1 MGGLERLEEE
11 ILGQLN
17 PRQREAVLD
26 CSSTC
31 VVNANVGS
39 GKTTVLVAKL
49 LYLYYMK
56 NVSYSQ
62 MIVLTFTHK
71 AAEEIRGR
79 LEAREGRLPPEQLTG
94 FGTFHSVA
102 YRLLKQIL
110 PVEEL
115 GYTREFTVLLPE
127 QELELAR
134 ELIRREGYKIKYPA
148 RLPKRLE
155 AAMRLGS
162 QGRSSVEGKRL
173 DKLQDDIWV
182 LAGALEQE
190 KKHRNTMTFRELLV
204 HGETLLR
211 KYPITPAW
219 IVIDEVQDS
228 DGQQLAFLDALRGR
242 DTRLFAVGD
251 PNQIIYGWRGSSINA
266 CFTLVHRYGARELT
280 LPMNYR
286 SGSRI
291 LEVAGRFKQY
301 GDKLAVGRESGGQ
314 VRIRQAYDPL
324 GEAYY
329 LAEQIRLLQEK
340 GVALEQIAV
349 FYRLQAQGDI
359 LTDVFSREG
368 ICYQVVT
375 RRERPVG
382 ETYLEEEGIAI
393 YGKESGGSHVPSE
406 TAPEYNDRSLPI
418 PSHEVDGMRRRQEES
433 GSSSGVRLM
442 TLHASKGL
450 EFTYV
455 FIIGVNY
462 GLIPLHSAGF
472 DEEEEERRLLFV
484 GITRA
489 RDYLELS
496 YYTQPGIPGVT
507 PGESRYLQMIPER
520 MVERVDI
527 TPVTETVNF
536 SDKALY
542 VEENVKTPSNPV
554 MTAASALSGK
564 RKISR
569 HDRGNTAEKEDVDV
583 EQTPI
588 RRVRHAKYG
597 LGTVTEESADGIKV
611 DFGEMG
617 VKSFLKDFVILE
629 TVAE

>member
-1 MGGLERLEEE
+1 MEAE

-17 PRQREAVLD
+17 QKQKEAVLD

-39 GKTTVLVAKL
+39 GKTTVLIAKL
-49 LYLYYMK
+49 LYLYYVK
-56 NVSYSQ
+56 KVSYSR

-71 AAEEIRGR
+71 AAEEIRRR
-79 LEAREGRLPPEQLTG
+79 LVAREGSLPPEQLTG

-102 YRLLKQIL
+102 YRLLKQTL

-115 GYTREFTVLLPE
+115 GYTRDFTVLLPE
-127 QELELAR
+127 QELEIAQ

-155 AAMRLGS
+155 AAARLGR
-162 QGRSSVEGKRL
+162 QGRGTVEGKRL
-173 DKLQDDIWV
+173 DKLLDDIWE
-182 LAGALEQE
+182 LAEALEQE
-190 KKHRNTMTFRELLV
+190 KKLRNTMTFRELLV

-211 KYPITPAW
+211 KYPIAPAW

-228 DGQQLAFLDALRGR
+228 DEQQLAFLDALRGR

-291 LEVAGRFKQY
+291 LEAAGRFKQY
-301 GDKLAVGRESGGQ
+301 GEKLTGSRESSGQ

-329 LAEQIRLLQEK
+329 LAEQIRLLQGK

-349 FYRLQAQGDI
+349 FYRLQSQAEI
-359 LTDVFSREG
+359 LADVFSREG
-368 ICYQVVT
+368 ICHQVVT
-375 RRERPVG
+375 RRERPDG
-382 ETYLEEEGIAI
+382 ETYLEEDGIAL
-393 YGKESGGSHVPSE
+393 YERENGTSP
-406 TAPEYNDRSLPI
+406 LC
-418 PSHEVDGMRRRQEES
+418 QEEPDALL
-433 GSSSGVRLM
+433 GVQLM
-442 TLHASKGL
+442 TLHGSKGL

-462 GLIPLHSAGF
+462 GLIPLHASGF
-472 DEEEEERRLLFV
+472 EEEEEERRLLFV
-484 GITRA
+484 GMTRA

-496 YYTQPGIPGVT
+496 YYTQPGMPKVA

-520 MVERVDI
+520 LVERVDYASM
-527 TPVTETVNF
+527 TEPVNSPGKTMHGSEEEAGHEETKARILKNQESVNSSIPVQSAICGCPETVE
-536 SDKALY
+536 SHGKSMAEQGDI
-542 VEENVKTPSNPV
+542 
-554 MTAASALSGK
+554 AA
-564 RKISR
+564 
-569 HDRGNTAEKEDVDV
+569 
-583 EQTPI
+583 EQASP
-588 RRVRHAKYG
+588 RQVYHAKYG
-597 LGTVTEESADGIKV
+597 LGTVTEETEDKITV
-611 DFGEMG
+611 DFGELG
-617 VKSFLKDFVILE
+617 VKSFLKDFVVLE
-629 TVAE
+629 SVSEE

>member
-1 MGGLERLEEE
+1 M
-11 ILGQLN
+11 GQLN
-17 PRQREAVLD
+17 QKQREAVLD

-39 GKTTVLVAKL
+39 GKTTVLIAKL
-49 LYLYYMK
+49 LYLYYVK
-56 NVSYSQ
+56 NVSYSR

-71 AAEEIRGR
+71 AAEEIRRR
-79 LEAREGRLPPEQLTG
+79 LMAREGSLPPEQLTG

-102 YRLLKQIL
+102 YRLLKQTL

-115 GYTREFTVLLPE
+115 GYTRDFTVLLPE
-127 QELELAR
+127 QELEIAQ

-155 AAMRLGS
+155 AAARLGR
-162 QGRSSVEGKRL
+162 QGRGTVEGKRL

-182 LAGALEQE
+182 LAEVLEQE
-190 KKHRNTMTFRELLV
+190 KKRRNTMTFRELLV

-211 KYPITPAW
+211 KYPIAPAW

-228 DGQQLAFLDALRGR
+228 DEQQLAFLDALRGR

-280 LPMNYR
+280 LPVNYR

-291 LEVAGRFKQY
+291 LEAAGRFKQY
-301 GDKLAVGRESGGQ
+301 GDKLTGSRESSGQ

-329 LAEQIRLLQEK
+329 LAEQVRLLQRK

-349 FYRLQAQGDI
+349 FYRLQSQAEI

-368 ICYQVVT
+368 ICHQVVT
-375 RRERPVG
+375 RRERPSG
-382 ETYLEEEGIAI
+382 EAYLEEEGIAI
-393 YGKESGGSHVPSE
+393 YEGEGGNPQC
-406 TAPEYNDRSLPI
+406 R
-418 PSHEVDGMRRRQEES
+418 EEPDTVR
-433 GSSSGVRLM
+433 GVQLM

-462 GLIPLHSAGF
+462 GLIPLHASGF
-472 DEEEEERRLLFV
+472 EEEEEERRLFFV
-484 GITRA
+484 GMTRA

-496 YYTQPGIPGVT
+496 YYIQPGMPRVA

-520 MVERVDI
+520 LAERADNTSV
-527 TPVTETVNF
+527 TKPVNFSSEKICGRGEKTGHEEAKTEILRNQETVNPIMSAQSAICVHQETEE
-536 SDKALY
+536 SDRR
-542 VEENVKTPSNPV
+542 NV
-554 MTAASALSGK
+554 ASQEVS
-564 RKISR
+564 S
-569 HDRGNTAEKEDVDV
+569 AE
-583 EQTPI
+583 QASP
-588 RRVRHAKYG
+588 RRVCHAKYG
-597 LGTVTEESADGIKV
+597 LGTVTEESEDRITV
-611 DFGEMG
+611 DFGELG
-617 VKSFLKDFVILE
+617 VKSFLKDFVVLE
-629 TVAE
+629 SVAEK